1 MFKKCTNILL
11 ALVPIL
17 ILLTGVNTMLPIS
30 FAQNGTSQNVTSQN
44 ATSQNATEPAL
55 IPIPVPVPV
64 PLLFTDIIFEPPPG
78 YEQIREIP
86 SYAIRIPFSQDGRS
100 TFEPATIAIPVNMT
114 LIWFNDDQNPHSVT
128 MNTSG
133 SNVSEGVTSFDSGF
147 IPPTGQFIHQF
158 SQSGIYEYYDSVNP
172 SAKGRINVG
181 DAYELGT
188 NIDML
193 VGGDILPFNAT
204 QLERLTVS
212 FVPHG
217 NVTTLP
223 PTEGITYNM
232 TIANSTGTLYSNQF
246 VDSDGILD
254 LELVPVS
261 NTERFVDW
269 GPDTGDITSQPN
281 DGTFHVQGPVL
292 VNEDIYQI
300 EVSIIEKDGSILP
313 SSITDTFVLPS
324 SGSQ

>member
-1 MFKKCTNILL
+1 MFKKCGSILL
-11 ALVPIL
+11 LLAIVPML
-17 ILLTGVNTMLPIS
+17 ILVTGLNTAQQVLY
-30 FAQNGTSQNVTSQN
+30 AQNANSQN

-64 PLLFTDIIFEPPPG
+64 PVLITDIIFEPPSG
-78 YEQIREIP
+78 YEQVREIP

-100 TFEPATIAIPVNMT
+100 SFEPATIAIPVNMT
-114 LIWFNDDQNPHSVT
+114 VIWFNDDQNPHTVT

-133 SNVSEGVTSFDSGF
+133 SNVSSGDTSIDSGF
-147 IPPTGQFIHQF
+147 IPPMGQFIQQF
-158 SQSGIYEYYDSVNP
+158 SQPGIYEYYDNVNP
-172 SAKGRINVG
+172 SAKGRVNVG
-181 DAYELGT
+181 DAYELGN

-193 VGGDILPFNAT
+193 VGGDVLPFNAS

-212 FVPHG
+212 FVPRE

-223 PTEGITYNM
+223 PTEDITYNV

-246 VDSDGILD
+246 LDSDGILD

-269 GPDTGDITSQPN
+269 GPDTGDITGQPN

-292 VNEDIYQI
+292 VDEDLYQI
-300 EVSIIEKDGSILP
+300 QVSIIEKDGSILP
-313 SSITDTFVLPS
+313 SPISETFILPS
-324 SGSQ
+324 AGSQ

>member
-1 MFKKCTNILL
+1 MFKKYTSILL
-11 ALVPIL
+11 ALVPMI
-17 ILLTGVNTMLPIS
+17 ILLTGLNTAPILY
-30 FAQNGTSQNVTSQN
+30 AQNATSQN
-44 ATSQNATEPAL
+44 ATSQNATKPAV
-55 IPIPVPVPV
+55 IPIPVPVPI
-64 PLLFTDIIFEPPPG
+64 PFLISDIIFEPPPG

-100 TFEPATIAIPVNMT
+100 SFEPATIAIPVNMT
-114 LIWFNDDQNPHSVT
+114 LIWFNDDRNPHSVT
-128 MNTSG
+128 MDTSG
-133 SNVSEGVTSFDSGF
+133 SNVSEGVTSFDSGI

-232 TIANSTGTLYSNQF
+232 TIANSTGSLYSNQF

-269 GPDTGDITSQPN
+269 GPDTGDITGQPN

-292 VNEDIYQI
+292 VDEDLYQI

-313 SSITDTFVLPS
+313 SPISDIFVLPS
-324 SGSQ
+324 VGSQ

>member
-30 FAQNGTSQNVTSQN
+30 FAQNVTSQN
-44 ATSQNATEPAL
+44 ATSQNATEPAV
-55 IPIPVPVPV
+55 IPVPLPVPVPV
-64 PLLFTDIIFEPPPG
+64 LISDIIFEPPSG
-78 YEQIREIP
+78 YEEVREIP
-86 SYAIRIPFSQDGRS
+86 SYAVRMPFADDGRS
-100 TFEPATIAIPVNMT
+100 TFEPATIAIPASVT
-114 LIWFNDDQNPHSVT
+114 IIWFNDDQNPHSVT
-128 MNTSG
+128 MNESS
-133 SNVSEGVTSFDSGF
+133 SNVSSADASFDSGI
-147 IPPTGQFIHQF
+147 IPPAGQFMQQF

-188 NIDML
+188 NMDML
-193 VGGDILPFNAT
+193 VGGDVLPFNAT

-223 PTEGITYNM
+223 PTEDIVYNV
-232 TIANSTGTLYSNQF
+232 TIANSTGSLYSNQF
-246 VDSDGILD
+246 ADSDGILD
-254 LELVPVS
+254 LELVPITY
-261 NTERFVDW
+261 TERFVDW
-269 GPDTGDITSQPN
+269 GPDTGDITGQPN

-292 VNEDIYQI
+292 VDEDLYQI